1 MTFQGV
7 EALLIG
13 WLPSQVTARA
23 LTDLPADLAD
33 LVAAGTDVVQVVRV
47 GGPSDDDD
55 PTLVAATVS
64 VDCFAADR
72 ISATLLAQQV
82 DDAFRKALPG
92 TLTGGASVT
101 KVRTLTGASWRPWDD
116 VAVRRVGATYQVW
129 LKIH

>member
-1 MTFQGV
+1 MTFGGV

-23 LTDLPADLAD
+23 LTDLPATLAD
-33 LVAAGTDVVQVVRV
+33 DVPVVQIVRI

-64 VDCFAADR
+64 VDCFASDR
-72 ISATLLAQQV
+72 LAVTVLSQQV

-101 KVRTLTGASWRPWDD
+101 KVRTLTGPSWRPWNDT
-116 VAVRRVGATYQVW
+116 AVRRFGATYQVW
-129 LKIH
+129 LKTH

>member
-1 MTFQGV
+1 VTFGGV

-23 LTDLPADLAD
+23 LTDLPATLA
-33 LVAAGTDVVQVVRV
+33 TDVPVVQIVRI
-47 GGPSDDDD
+47 GGPSDDND

-72 ISATLLAQQV
+72 ISATVLAQQV

-101 KVRTLTGASWRPWDD
+101 KVRTLTGPSWRPWDD
-116 VAVRRVGATYQVW
+116 LAVRRFGATYQIW
-129 LKIH
+129 LKTH

>member
-1 MTFQGV
+1 MTFGGV

-23 LTDLPADLAD
+23 LTDLPATLA
-33 LVAAGTDVVQVVRV
+33 TDVPVVQIVRI
-47 GGPSDDDD
+47 GGPSDDND

-72 ISATLLAQQV
+72 ISATVLAQQV

-101 KVRTLTGASWRPWDD
+101 KVRTLTGPSWRPWDD
-116 VAVRRVGATYQVW
+116 LAVRRFGATYQIW
-129 LKIH
+129 LKTH

>member
-1 MTFQGV
+1 MATFGGV

-23 LTDLPADLAD
+23 LTDLPATLASD
-33 LVAAGTDVVQVVRV
+33 VPVVQIVRV
-47 GGPSDDDD
+47 GGPSDDND

-72 ISATLLAQQV
+72 IAAITLSQQV

-92 TLTGGASVT
+92 TLAGGASVT
-101 KVRTLTGASWRPWDD
+101 KVRTLTGPSWRPWNDTQ
-116 VAVRRVGATYQVW
+116 VRRVGATYQVW
-129 LKIH
+129 CKIRP

>member
-1 MTFQGV
+1 MTFGGV

-23 LTDLPADLAD
+23 LTDLPAT
-33 LVAAGTDVVQVVRV
+33 LVDDVPVVQVVRI

-64 VDCFAADR
+64 VDCFASDR
-72 ISATLLAQQV
+72 LAVTVLSQQV

-101 KVRTLTGASWRPWDD
+101 KVRTLTGPSWRPWNDT
-116 VAVRRVGATYQVW
+116 AVRRFGATYQVW
-129 LKIH
+129 LKTH

>member
-1 MTFQGV
+1 VTFGGV

-23 LTDLPADLAD
+23 LTDLPAT
-33 LVAAGTDVVQVVRV
+33 LVDDVPVVQVVRI

-64 VDCFAADR
+64 VDCFASDR
-72 ISATLLAQQV
+72 LAVTVLSQQV

-101 KVRTLTGASWRPWDD
+101 KVRTLTGPSWRPWNDT
-116 VAVRRVGATYQVW
+116 AVRRFGATYQVW
-129 LKIH
+129 LKTH

>member
-1 MTFQGV
+1 MTFGGV

-23 LTDLPADLAD
+23 LTDLPATLAD
-33 LVAAGTDVVQVVRV
+33 DVPVVQIVRI

-64 VDCFAADR
+64 VDCFASDR
-72 ISATLLAQQV
+72 LAVTVLSQQV

-101 KVRTLTGASWRPWDD
+101 KVRTLTGPSWRPWADT
-116 VAVRRVGATYQVW
+116 AVRRFGATYQVW
-129 LKIH
+129 LKTH